1 MDSNTKDK
9 NNNLSLKEKKKP
21 KGYARFFRKVIKE
34 KNKSMKNIIQ
44 NRFYQWRKDA
54 LRGKIKK
61 TVMIRIAVSKE
72 KEPKKRYLLEK
83 PNPKD
88 ISKSVNK
95 NDLKGLN
102 INNYPKDINNIKV
115 QNVEKI
121 EKEDKAKEDNK
132 KNNINIKINVNNKNN
147 NGLDDKK
154 NIKDNKD
161 NKEEKNKIYKKV
173 NINKNVENKPIISK
187 KPNNNITN
195 NTNAKPILKQDK
207 IYKHKINITDDEMP
221 KTTPKIKKINP
232 IYSSNTS
239 TLNKKI
245 FQNNNKNLS
254 KDLNNNNN
262 INKVYS
268 SSSKKN
274 DYSND
279 SFRRNYKIS
288 EMPKGIYKK
297 YQGYSEHTSLPV
309 KIVKIDLTEG
319 NKNNNISYNPRTFK
333 RQNNNEYENHRYNN
347 KKIYNNDI
355 SHRRDNSN
363 SDNNSVISY
372 NVKSVNYKT
381 ETSSAYSRSRKGSN
395 LTYAPSTKKASL
407 KAGLTTVIQHYRGQ
421 RKQYDNY
428 DTNSYKGENRK
439 K

>member
-1 MDSNTKDK
+1 
-9 NNNLSLKEKKKP
+9 
-21 KGYARFFRKVIKE
+21 
-34 KNKSMKNIIQ
+34 
-44 NRFYQWRKDA
+44 
-54 LRGKIKK
+54 
-61 TVMIRIAVSKE
+61 MIRIAVSKE

-207 IYKHKINITDDEMP
+207 IYKHKINITDNEMP

-333 RQNNNEYENHRYNN
+333 RQNNNEYGN
-347 KKIYNNDI
+347 KKIKNDDDINISENCVDLKNKMDGSYTRITFNNYNNQLINNNKTTSIEKKPNITVNKIGINNNNIYTSINTNGNASIIKDKNGNI
-355 SHRRDNSN
+355 KRKRDF
-363 SDNNSVISY
+363 
-372 NVKSVNYKT
+372 
-381 ETSSAYSRSRKGSN
+381 SAKG
-395 LTYAPSTKKASL
+395 
-407 KAGLTTVIQHYRGQ
+407 R
-421 RKQYDNY
+421 
-428 DTNSYKGENRK
+428 E
-439 K
+439 